1 MIKVGIT
8 GGIGSGK
15 TYVADI
21 FLHLGM
27 PVYNSDEHTK
37 RLYTTNLELKTLL
50 IENFGSYIYRSNGD
64 IDKDYLRKMV
74 FSNSETR
81 ERINR
86 IVHPFV
92 MADFNR
98 WCSNQKEVSY
108 IIKESALL
116 FETGLFRRLDKTI
129 LVKST
134 NELRIKRLS
143 ERDGFSVDEIKK
155 RMSVQMTDAEKEKIA
170 DFVIINDEKK
180 LLLPQVLTIHK
191 QLLNIK

>member
-1 MIKVGIT
+1 MIRVGLT

-15 TYVADI
+15 TYVANI
-21 FLHLGM
+21 FLHLGI

-37 RLYTTNLELKTLL
+37 QLYATNQELKRLL
-50 IENFGSYIYRSNGD
+50 TGKFGHQVYLSNGN
-64 IDKDYLRKMV
+64 INKDYLRKMV
-74 FSNSETR
+74 FSDSETR
-81 ERINR
+81 EQINR

-92 MADFNR
+92 MADFNQ
-98 WCSNQKEVSY
+98 WCSNQKAVSY

-116 FETGLFRRLDKTI
+116 FETGLFRSLDKTI
-129 LVKST
+129 LVKSP
-134 NELRIKRLS
+134 NELKIKRLS

-155 RMSVQMTDAEKEKIA
+155 RMAVQLTDAEKEKMA